1 MKIHYSGYSS
11 EYDEW
16 RDKED
21 IVEPAEP
28 ERYCPYDHHQQLVYA
43 IKSSLYSG
51 RDQDPAVRLEVP
63 FDKLIYQRG
72 MMTAGKLLKV
82 IRGEEHYGIAK
93 HQDLVPYLGK
103 HWFIRGINAH
113 LDFCAILADTVVF
126 HLHKKAP
133 ILDHLRGESVDGG
146 YVLIF
151 RFVRFDGVKDQLSD
165 FDINI

>member
-1 MKIHYSGYSS
+1 MYH
-11 EYDEW
+11 
-16 RDKED
+16 
-21 IVEPAEP
+21 
-28 ERYCPYDHHQQLVYA
+28 PYDHHQQLEYV
-43 IKSSLYSG
+43 IKSSLYSA
-51 RDQDPAVRLEVP
+51 RDRDPAVRLEVP
-63 FDKLIYQRG
+63 FDTLIYQGG

-113 LDFCAILADTVVF
+113 LDFCAVLADTVVF